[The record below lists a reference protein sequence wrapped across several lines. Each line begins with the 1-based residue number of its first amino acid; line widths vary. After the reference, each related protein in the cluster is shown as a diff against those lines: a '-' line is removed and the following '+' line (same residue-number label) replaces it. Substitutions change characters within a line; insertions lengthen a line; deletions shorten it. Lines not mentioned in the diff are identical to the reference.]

1 MSCTAAPVG
10 CAHPPLRPSQRPSRR
25 LLLTTHHLL
34 LTATATAPLTTYYLL
49 RIAHFLPT
57 SVPYRW
63 LVGGSYRL
71 MVRTY
76 SLVTAYHYLRPL
88 VQVAA
93 MAASPELQAK
103 GDAARAHVQARSP
116 VGTYHRTCLLLTH
129 DPLHT
134 STTSSYYLPTTAA
147 GELLPRGIRPSAR
160 DVPRRGSGRPRAHR
174 LTHGRPRRAG
184 N

>member
-1 MSCTAAPVG
+1 MLLTAYF
-10 CAHPPLRPSQRPSRR
+10 LPSQRPSRR

-34 LTATATAPLTTYYLL
+34 LTATATAPLTTGYLL
-49 RIAHFLPT
+49 LIAHVVPT

-71 MVRTY
+71 VVRTY

-103 GDAARAHVQARSP
+103 GDAARAHVQARP
-116 VGTYHRTCLLLTH
+116 AIGTYHRTALLLTH
-129 DPLHT
+129 YPLHT
-134 STTSSYYLPTTAA
+134 TTTTTTSSYYLPTTAA
-147 GELLPRGIRPSAR
+147 GELLSRGLWSSAR
-160 DVPRRGSGRPRAHR
+160 DVPRPGSGRPRAHR